1 MSIREA
7 IRRVQRDPSREL
19 GQSRRPEGYRG
30 GTVLAAVRMSFS
42 ILSKPPLNQPHDIT
56 APYYFVRHTL
66 RVIGPTPTTI
76 ATAVQSASS
85 SNFDFPQF
93 PSDFES
99 GSSGYSAKRE
109 IDAWAIMAVYPKWT
123 LVFATQD
130 VAGHWWIVPL
140 PLRRLIV
147 SLPLVDTLP
156 LDVNYEHILAQEGT
170 GYALPRD
177 PAITDPASRAARITE
192 SSFLLTAN
200 KKIVLDWTGSNIDY
214 RAIQME
220 C

>member
-1 MSIREA
+1 MSLREA
-7 IRRVQRDPSREL
+7 LRRVQRDPSREL

-42 ILSKPPLNQPHDIT
+42 ILSKPPLNQPHDIHRAILLCAAHAT
-56 APYYFVRHTL
+56 RH
-66 RVIGPTPTTI
+66 R
-76 ATAVQSASS
+76 AD
-85 SNFDFPQF
+85 SNNNSHCCSVSQQQQFRF
-93 PSDFES
+93 PSISKRFCEW
-99 GSSGYSAKRE
+99 SSGYSAKRE

-156 LDVNYEHILAQEGT
+156 LDRQLRAHPCTRGNRICAATRSCYHRSGRRGQRES
-170 GYALPRD
+170 RS
-177 PAITDPASRAARITE
+177 PA
-192 SSFLLTAN
+192 F
-200 KKIVLDWTGSNIDY
+200 Y
-214 RAIQME
+214 
-220 C
+220 